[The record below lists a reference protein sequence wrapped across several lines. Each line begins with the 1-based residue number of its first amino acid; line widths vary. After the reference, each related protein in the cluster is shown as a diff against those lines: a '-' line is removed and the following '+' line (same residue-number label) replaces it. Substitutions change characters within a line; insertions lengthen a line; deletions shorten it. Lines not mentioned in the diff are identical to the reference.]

1 MKSSRKL
8 LFIALIIVSVVA
20 LAMLPRLFSEQSG
33 AQAQESQQ
41 ADATDNRLS
50 VRAAV
55 MQPRDF
61 QNELTSTGSIRA
73 SEHITLQ
80 PEVSGRI
87 TGIYFEEG
95 QRVQK
100 GDLLVK
106 MYDAELQAEL
116 QQAESRRNLAEI
128 RERRAAALLEQNA
141 AAQEQYDTAL
151 NELNL
156 VNAQIQGIQARI
168 EQTEIRAPFA
178 GSIGLRSVS
187 EGGYIS
193 AGTAIAELWQLQ
205 PVKLDFSI
213 PEQYQDAVEPG
224 ARFSFSREG
233 SNERREGEVYA
244 MEAGIDY
251 ETRTLTLRGRADNP
265 NRSLMPGGFIDVSLP
280 LRTIENAIMVPSE
293 AIIPQM
299 DGQSVYLYSGGKAE
313 RRQVEL
319 GVRTSDRV
327 HVTEGLAPGDTVLT
341 TGMLQLRPDMPV
353 RIVEYQQDEN

>member
-1 MKSSRKL
+1 MKPLVKL
-8 LFIALIIVSVVA
+8 SLFA
-20 LAMLPRLFSEQSG
+20 LAAVLILALFALPRLLDQTSVLT
-33 AQAQESQQ
+33 AQESQD
-41 ADATDNRLS
+41 ADVTDNRLS

-55 MQPRDF
+55 LQPRDF
-61 QNELTSTGSIRA
+61 RNELTATGSIRA

-116 QQAESRRNLAEI
+116 EQARSQRNLAEI
-128 RERRAAALLEQNA
+128 RERRAASLLEQNA
-141 AAQEQYDTAL
+141 TAQEQYDTAL

-156 VNAQIQGIQARI
+156 VNARIKGIEARI

-178 GSIGLRSVS
+178 GSVGLRNVS

-193 AGTAIAELWQLQ
+193 SGTAIAELRQLQ

-224 ARFSFSREG
+224 AEFSFSREG
-233 SNERREGEVYA
+233 SNERRDGQIYA

-251 ETRTLTLRGRADNP
+251 ETRTITLRGRADNAD
-265 NRSLMPGGFIDVSLP
+265 RRLMPGGFIDVSLP

-299 DGQSVYLYSGGKAE
+299 DGQSVYLFSGGTAE

-319 GVRTSDRV
+319 GVRTADRV

-341 TGMLQLRPDMPV
+341 TGMLQLRPEMPV

>member
-1 MKSSRKL
+1 MKPSRKL
-8 LFIALIIVSVVA
+8 LFLSLIIISVVA
-20 LAMLPRLFSEQSG
+20 LVMLPRLFSEQSG

-55 MQPRDF
+55 LQPRDF

-100 GDLLVK
+100 DDLLVK

-116 QQAESRRNLAEI
+116 EQAESRRNLAEI
-128 RERRAAALLEQNA
+128 RERRAATLLEQNA

-156 VNAQIQGIQARI
+156 VNAQIKGIQARI

-178 GSIGLRSVS
+178 GSIGLRNVS
-187 EGGYIS
+187 EGGYII
-193 AGTAIAELWQLQ
+193 AGTAIAELRQLQ

-213 PEQYQDAVEPG
+213 PEQYQNAVEPG

-251 ETRTLTLRGRADNP
+251 ETRTITLRGRADNAD
-265 NRSLMPGGFIDVSLP
+265 RRLMPGGFIDVSLP

-319 GVRTSDRV
+319 GVRTADRV

-353 RIVEYQQDEN
+353 RIVEYQQDDN